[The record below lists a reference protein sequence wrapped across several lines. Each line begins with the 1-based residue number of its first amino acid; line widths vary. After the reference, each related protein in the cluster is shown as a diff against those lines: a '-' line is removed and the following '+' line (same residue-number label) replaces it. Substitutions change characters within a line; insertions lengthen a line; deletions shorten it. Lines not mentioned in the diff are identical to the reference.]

1 MSAGL
6 RLSRSMTWQ
15 RVLDGGGGT
24 VAGLCTA
31 SGRVF
36 AATAAGVFESTDA
49 GQGWRLLG
57 DGQPL
62 AFAEA
67 LTAAPDGVLFACAAG
82 GLHRSEDGGRRWQ
95 QVLIGGRMLAVAA
108 AAEGVVIAGSEADG
122 VLRSDDGG
130 RSWTGANAG
139 LLDLT
144 VLALALSPTLRAR
157 RDRLRRH
164 ALGRV
169 PLAQRGTVV
178 AGGRHRRARP
188 CRAVP
193 GRLASLRR
201 RSTRPRRHGGGRTAC
216 FQRRRLDLAS
226 GAGRQR
232 ERAGVRGA
240 RRHCRRN
247 RLGHLRV
254 FGQRLVMAA
263 RRRRSW
269 RRARPGLRR
278 TRPARRPR
286 ASWRVPFGR

>member
-1 MSAGL
+1 MSAVAGEQPSPQPSP
-6 RLSRSMTWQ
+6 RGRGEASSAR
-15 RVLDGGGGT
+15 RVRAVLGANHDLAACADGGGGT
-24 VAGLCTA
+24 VAGLCAA

-108 AAEGVVIAGSEADG
+108 AAEGVVIAGSESDG

-144 VLALALSPTLRAR
+144 VLALALSPCFE
-157 RDRLRRH
+157 RDGV
-164 ALGRV
+164 AFV
-169 PLAQRGTVV
+169 GTPSGVYRSRN
-178 AGGRHRRARP
+178 AHSRGGRSTPACKTPP
-188 CRAVP
+188 CSAWP
-193 GRLASLRR
+193 SRLT
-201 RSTRPRRHGGGRTAC
+201 STTIDSSSP
-216 FQRRRLDLAS
+216 
-226 GAGRQR
+226 
-232 ERAGVRGA
+232 
-240 RRHCRRN
+240 
-247 RLGHLRV
+247 
-254 FGQRLVMAA
+254 A
-263 RRRRSW
+263 RRRTDCLLRTTA
-269 RRARPGLRR
+269 ARPGIRR
-278 TRPARRPR
+278 WTA
-286 ASWRVPFGR
+286 A